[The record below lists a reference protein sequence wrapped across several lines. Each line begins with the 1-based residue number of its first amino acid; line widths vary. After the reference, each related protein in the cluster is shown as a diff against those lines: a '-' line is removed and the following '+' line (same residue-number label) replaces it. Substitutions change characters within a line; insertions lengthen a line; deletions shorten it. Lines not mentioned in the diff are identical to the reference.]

1 MKVVGYM
8 RVNSIEQLGGTQVAE
23 KEKSMVE
30 KILDTERAGY
40 AYFYPSD
47 GGSSGMQGKVEICGI
62 NTAKLEV
69 LKNDEMAELLRRT
82 KEGDMAAREKLIR
95 GNLRLVLSV
104 LQRFASRGENM
115 DDLFQVGCIGLIK
128 AVDNFD
134 INQPVRFSTYGVPM
148 IVGEIRRYLRD
159 NSAIRVSRS
168 LRDTA
173 YKVLQARERL
183 LRQSQREP
191 TVEQL
196 AQELAIPREEVV
208 LAMDAI
214 VDPVSLYEPI
224 YSEGGD
230 TVCVMD
236 QVSDR
241 RCTDES
247 WIQRIALK
255 DAISRLTPRERSIL
269 MMRFNQGKTQMEVSA
284 QIGISQAQ
292 VSRLEKGAIRAI
304 KKEL

>member
-1 MKVVGYM
+1 MPGF
-8 RVNSIEQLGGTQVAE
+8 IH
-23 KEKSMVE
+23 
-30 KILDTERAGY
+30 D
-40 AYFYPSD
+40 
-47 GGSSGMQGKVEICGI
+47 
-62 NTAKLEV
+62 KLEIKFLILYITARV
-69 LKNDEMAELLRRT
+69 IEPIPFDTVWDLAMCDEGVDYFDFAECLSDLVRTEHLTLSADGLYAITDKGLRNSRICESSLPCSVRLRCDKNLAACNRHLRRKSQVKAST
-82 KEGDMAAREKLIR
+82 EKRPNGTYTVRLELSDDM
-95 GNLRLVLSV
+95 GSVMDLR
-104 LQRFASRGENM
+104 
-115 DDLFQVGCIGLIK
+115 
-128 AVDNFD
+128 
-134 INQPVRFSTYGVPM
+134 
-148 IVGEIRRYLRD
+148 
-159 NSAIRVSRS
+159 
-168 LRDTA
+168 
-173 YKVLQARERL
+173 
-183 LRQSQREP
+183 
-191 TVEQL
+191 
-196 AQELAIPREEVV
+196 LAIPREEVV

-292 VSRLEKGAIRAI
+292 VSRLEKGAIRTI